1 MELEIEFSIENILF
15 VILFIYCIYLLFF
28 SFSNPKQEGL
38 SVSSGKKSKSK
49 KSDDDEDGGDAK
61 DGDDGGH
68 DGGDAKDGDDNKTY
82 QTASPSDTKDEP
94 DNGIAEK
101 SAHYAK
107 TLKHQ
112 KENYLSNL
120 KIPKYKDNYKKL
132 INKISDNTELLNLDL
147 ALSRGFIFYG
157 NKDELLNT
165 IDKYS

>member
-1 MELEIEFSIENILF
+1 MELEIDFSIENILF

-28 SFSNPKQEGL
+28 SFSNPKQEGF

-49 KSDDDEDGGDAK
+49 KSDGDEDGGDDGGDDNK
-61 DGDDGGH
+61 DGDD
-68 DGGDAKDGDDNKTY
+68 DGGDDDKTY
-82 QTASPSDTKDEP
+82 QTASPSDTKDDP
-94 DNGIAEK
+94 DNGIAEN

-107 TLKHQ
+107 TLKHT
-112 KENYLSNL
+112 KENYLYNL

-132 INKISDNTELLNLDL
+132 VNKMNDNTDLFNLSV
-147 ALSRGFIFYG
+147 ALEHGFILYG